1 MSTIKFIITKIK
13 ATIIIYADMIGISTK
28 YTALINKDP
37 IPGHW
42 KTVSVIMEKA
52 IKVPMLI
59 PVIVI
64 TGIKPFLR
72 ACL

>member
-1 MSTIKFIITKIK
+1 M
-13 ATIIIYADMIGISTK
+13 YADIIGISTK
-28 YTALINKDP
+28 YTALIKSEP

-42 KTVSVIMEKA
+42 KTVSVIIEKA
-52 IKVPMLI
+52 IKVPIFI

-64 TGIKPFLR
+64 TGINPFFK

>member
-1 MSTIKFIITKIK
+1 M
-13 ATIIIYADMIGISTK
+13 MGISTK
-28 YTALINKDP
+28 YTALINNDP

-42 KTVSVIMEKA
+42 KTVSVIMENA
-52 IKVPMLI
+52 IKVPIFI

-64 TGIKPFLR
+64 TGIKPFLS